1 MSARSKARLKRL
13 VKKNRG
19 KVLRDIAT
27 EFNIGNGDH
36 SVSERTVQRYLQKDR
51 IYRRIIK
58 KRMVVKEINRKKRLT
73 WCLQKRRWTVNE
85 NWRHIIFSDESQ
97 IVIGQNNRA
106 YVWRTA
112 HEAYRPECMTAE
124 CVPKVSVM
132 IWGCITWNGVGTLC
146 QVNGNINA
154 EKYISVLDSQLWL
167 VIARHFPDDSY
178 VFQDDNAPVHRA
190 RIVERYKH
198 DNNIH
203 GMAWPA
209 QSLDINVIENCW
221 LRIKRTLQ
229 YRAGGITNSG
239 QLFDTI
245 LDIWQNFTVEYVQNL
260 YQSISRRVL
269 ACKRSKGHITKY

>member
-1 MSARSKARLKRL
+1 MLSIPESTCRSVIKTYNERKSFEKARRSGWPRKMSAWSEARLRRL

-36 SVSERTVQRYLQKDR
+36 SVSERTVQRYLYKNR
-51 IYRRIIK
+51 IYRRIVK
-58 KRMVVKEINRKKRLT
+58 KRMVVKEINRKKNRLT

-97 IVIGQNNRA
+97 IVIGQNNRV

-132 IWGCITWNGVGTLC
+132 IWGCITWYGVGTLC

-154 EKYISVLDSQLWL
+154 EKYISVLDSQLWP
-167 VIARHFPDDSY
+167 VIAHHFPDDSY
-178 VFQDDNAPVHRA
+178 VFQDDNDPVHRA
-190 RIVERYKH
+190 RIVERY
-198 DNNIH
+198 ICIS
-203 GMAWPA
+203 M
-209 QSLDINVIENCW
+209 
-221 LRIKRTLQ
+221 
-229 YRAGGITNSG
+229 ITTFMVWYG
-239 QLFDTI
+239 QP
-245 LDIWQNFTVEYVQNL
+245 
-260 YQSISRRVL
+260 SHL
-269 ACKRSKGHITKY
+269 AAIM